1 MNGQL
6 LTKIDNLEKE
16 LKEVKKLLK
25 EKKQKPFK
33 KSDLAGIWKTPKPS
47 KKLSDMKGLWK
58 KLEITDEELEEAK
71 KAVFDFDVDKYVDRT
86 R

>member
-16 LKEVKKLLK
+16 LREIKTML
-25 EKKQKPFK
+25 KKQAKKP
-33 KSDLAGIWKTPKPS
+33 TPKHS
-47 KKLSDMKGLWK
+47 KKLSAMMGLWK
-58 KLEITDEELEEAK
+58 KLAITDEELEEAK
-71 KAVFDFDVDKYVDRT
+71 KAVFDFDVDKYVGKT

>member
-6 LTKIDNLEKE
+6 LTKITIIE
-16 LKEVKKLLK
+16 KEVKEIKSLLK
-25 EKKQKPFK
+25 GKTQK
-33 KSDLAGIWKTPKPS
+33 SPKEAS
-47 KKLSDMKGLWK
+47 KKLDTMKGLWK

-71 KAVFDFDVDKYVDRT
+71 KAVFDFDVEKYVGKGT

>member
-6 LTKIDNLEKE
+6 LTKIENLEKE
-16 LKEVKKLLK
+16 LKEVKTLLK
-25 EKKQKPFK
+25 KQGKKP
-33 KSDLAGIWKTPKPS
+33 TPKPA

-71 KAVFDFDVDKYVDRT
+71 KAVFDFDVDKYVGKT
-86 R
+86 K